1 MCPAPCVRRFFEWK
15 RGKEGKQPYFIYFPQ
30 GSPHTETDIKP
41 ETKQE
46 LKTQQIKPDPQSSLA
61 QGTKLEPVK
70 KPDPDHHSSSAQV
83 AKLEPVDIKPDSEEP
98 ASVQARRDT
107 DAVELVP
114 SSGELA
120 VPRKTQKQE
129 IKTEAEEAGA
139 GNHANETK
147 KSVAP
152 EQGPRKQATERTC
165 FEVASDSAHTEDDG
179 TKNNCHDFC
188 FQTLHRLKT
197 KI

>member
-61 QGTKLEPVK
+61 QGT
-70 KPDPDHHSSSAQV
+70 
-83 AKLEPVDIKPDSEEP
+83 KLEPVDIKPDSEEP

-179 TKNNCHDFC
+179 TNNNC
-188 FQTLHRLKT
+188 
-197 KI
+197 